1 MRVGRREILRRGTAL
16 GAAALL
22 PACEPAAPPP
32 PSGRFAWG
40 VASGDPTTRSVIVW
54 TRLAVSAPEELELE
68 VFEDPG
74 ASVRVVHELALAE
87 PERDGCV
94 KVDVEGLAPGRAYY
108 YRFRAADGTSALG
121 RTRTLPEGPLAHA
134 RLGVVTCSNFA
145 FGHFHGYLRLAAR
158 NDLGLV
164 VHLGDT
170 IYEYADGAYGE
181 LRPLDPPHETVTLDD
196 YRKRYARYRLDPDLQ
211 EMTRQH
217 PLLPVWDDHEFAN
230 NAHRAGSLTHDP
242 STQGSWEAR
251 VLAARRAFFEW
262 MPTRDEQGV
271 HRACSFG
278 DLARLVLLDTRM
290 DGRDPPPIDETDLLD
305 ADRRILG
312 AEQERWVLDELDRG
326 SARWTLIGN
335 QVVLS
340 RFPALG
346 NLDAWDG
353 FPSQQAR
360 LLAGIERAS
369 RPVVVLTGDTH
380 SSLAFDLPGV
390 GYDARAQ
397 SPSIGVEWGTPALA
411 SPHVTGEESRARERA
426 LLGATPHLRWTEQ
439 EAKGYLLLDLT
450 PERARAE
457 WWFVEDATR
466 PDGDAERLARAFET
480 TPTDRASR
488 EASLEPSLPAADAPP
503 RAP

>member
-16 GAAALL
+16 AAAALL
-22 PACEPAAPPP
+22 PACAPAPPT

-40 VASGDPTTRSVIVW
+40 VASGDPTARSVIVW

-68 VFEDPG
+68 VFEDPD
-74 ASVRVVHELALAE
+74 ASVPLARELAVAE

-108 YRFRAADGTSALG
+108 YRFRATDGLSPLG
-121 RTRTLPEGPLAHA
+121 RTRTLPEGPLAHL

-181 LRPLDPPHETVTLDD
+181 LRPLDPPHEIVTLDD
-196 YRKRYARYRLDPDLQ
+196 YRRRYARYRLDPDLQ

-217 PLLPVWDDHEFAN
+217 ALLPIWDDHEFAN

-251 VLAARRAFFEW
+251 VLAARQAFFEW
-262 MPTRDEQGV
+262 MPTRDEQRV
-271 HRACSFG
+271 HRAISFG

-290 DGRDPPPIDETDLLD
+290 DGRDPPAIDD
-305 ADRRILG
+305 ADLVRDTRRLVS
-312 AEQERWVLDELDRG
+312 AEQERWLLDEL
-326 SARWTLIGN
+326 SEATARWTLIGN

-360 LLAGIERAS
+360 LLSEIERAS

-380 SSLAFDLPGV
+380 SSLAFDLPGA
-390 GYDARAQ
+390 GYDARTQ

-411 SPHVTGEESRARERA
+411 SPHVTGDESRAREAA
-426 LLGATPHLRWTEQ
+426 LLGATPYLRWTEQ
-439 EAKGYLLLDLT
+439 EAKGYLLLDVT

-480 TPTDRASR
+480 TPSDRASR
-488 EASLEPSLPAADAPP
+488 EASLEPSPPAADAPA